1 MPLES
6 AMHGYQP
13 KYVSLKR
20 AELTLFYHLLDC
32 ACRVYF
38 HGKKVVKS
46 IHLGS
51 ILRELLSKG
60 IR

>member
-6 AMHGYQP
+6 AMHVYQP
-13 KYVSLKR
+13 KYVQLKR
-20 AELTLFYHLLDC
+20 AEPTLFYHLLNC
-32 ACRVYF
+32 ARRVYF
-38 HGKKVVKS
+38 HGKEVVKS

-51 ILRELLSKG
+51 VLRELLSKG